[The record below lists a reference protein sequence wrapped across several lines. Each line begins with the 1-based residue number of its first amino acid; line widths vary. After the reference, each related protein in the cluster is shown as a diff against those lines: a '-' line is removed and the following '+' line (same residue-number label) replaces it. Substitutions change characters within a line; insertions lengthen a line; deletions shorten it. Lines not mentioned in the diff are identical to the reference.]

1 MTTFVMFQRE
11 LSRPFSIGWA
21 SVFCWTFRQKAP
33 LHKAHGARCTG
44 PLRSLPRC
52 RHPLMSSILINS
64 FGLGAMMIWEISKT
78 KNSDHFESGQI
89 TKIPKPEQ
97 LSRNWRH
104 DSPGE
109 QKLIPSMGDAPKTS
123 LTPGENWHVVPT
135 PGSYAKTLHLAHCVS
150 LLRRHPKMSRS

>member
-1 MTTFVMFQRE
+1 MYSIHPNMTTFDMFQRE

-21 SVFCWTFRQKAP
+21 SFFCWTFRQKAP

-52 RHPLMSSILINS
+52 RHPLISSILINS

-104 DSPGE
+104 DSAGK
-109 QKLIPSMGDAPKTS
+109 QKLIPSVGGCSQNIADTRRKFTCC
-123 LTPGENWHVVPT
+123 TNPGILMLKPFT
-135 PGSYAKTLHLAHCVS
+135 
-150 LLRRHPKMSRS
+150 

>member
-1 MTTFVMFQRE
+1 MYSIHPNMTTFVMFQRE

-21 SVFCWTFRQKAP
+21 SVFWTFRQKAP

-52 RHPLMSSILINS
+52 RHPLISSILINS
-64 FGLGAMMIWEISKT
+64 FGLGAMRIWKISKT
-78 KNSDHFESGQI
+78 KNSHHVDSGQI

-104 DSPGE
+104 NSPGE
-109 QKLIPSMGDAPKTS
+109 QKLIPSIGDAPKTS
-123 LTPGENWHVVPT
+123 LTPGEKLTCCTN
-135 PGSYAKTLHLAHCVS
+135 PGILC
-150 LLRRHPKMSRS
+150 